1 MGCNQVTTSSAFS
14 ALNFISIHVCREYW
28 SAGGATNLIEREG
41 QEEEGWVFYQN
52 SLKWDSISQRF
63 RWARIEKILNMD
75 EEEWFTR
82 FTVEDSDEDLE
93 EDEEDGEDE
102 EEDMDLEE

>member
-1 MGCNQVTTSSAFS
+1 MRRKGGFS
-14 ALNFISIHVCREYW
+14 IKIP
-28 SAGGATNLIEREG
+28 
-41 QEEEGWVFYQN
+41 
-52 SLKWDSISQRF
+52 LKCDLISQRF

-93 EDEEDGEDE
+93 EDEEEDLDME
-102 EEDMDLEE
+102 E

>member
-1 MGCNQVTTSSAFS
+1 MKCD
-14 ALNFISIHVCREYW
+14 L
-28 SAGGATNLIEREG
+28 
-41 QEEEGWVFYQN
+41 
-52 SLKWDSISQRF
+52 ISQRF

-93 EDEEDGEDE
+93 EDEEEDLDME
-102 EEDMDLEE
+102 E